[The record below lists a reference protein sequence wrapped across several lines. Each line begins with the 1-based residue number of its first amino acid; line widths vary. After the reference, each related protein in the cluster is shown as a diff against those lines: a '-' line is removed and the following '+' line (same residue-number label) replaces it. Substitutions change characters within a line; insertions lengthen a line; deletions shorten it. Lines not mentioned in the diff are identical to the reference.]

1 MNDINNKS
9 RDDYLAGGYKPLETA
24 SSILVSSSKY
34 LNSPRLRHIVAHE
47 ALRKDGW
54 DIPVTAMLPEFM
66 HAINELHDYQQDLKA
81 IEEERQRLPEFAAFL
96 DERFISD
103 IRAED
108 LKNCA
113 PGTLGAE
120 VYAFMTGT
128 GMDINFQRETEIF
141 SDDLHYYTR
150 RSGQCHDI
158 EHIVTGL
165 GPNPWGEMALIF
177 FKATMD
183 SHYFSPAVASIIHR
197 QILTSTGTY
206 FIKTNLH
213 YPQLMPGLLD
223 AFRLGVD
230 MAKRVTR
237 QFLYIKWE
245 EYWDTPLDALRREL
259 NIVGFPPKGAWDW
272 TEEAHRG

>member
-1 MNDINNKS
+1 MNTVNNKT
-9 RDDYLAGGYKPLETA
+9 RDEYLVGGFKPLTTE

-34 LNSPRLRHIVAHE
+34 LNSARLRDVLAHE

-54 DIPVTAMLPEFM
+54 DLPLTGLLPEFM
-66 HAINELHDYQQDLKA
+66 HAINELHDYQQDLQA
-81 IEEERQRLPEFAAFL
+81 VLEERKRLPEFAAFL
-96 DERFISD
+96 DERFLSNLQG
-103 IRAED
+103 ED
-108 LKNCA
+108 LKRCA

-120 VYAFMTGT
+120 VHEYMTRT
-128 GMDINFQRETEIF
+128 GMNINFQREAEEFT
-141 SDDLHYYTR
+141 DDLHYYTR

-165 GPNPWGEMALIF
+165 GPNPWGEIGLIF

-183 SHYFSPAVASIIHR
+183 ASHFTPAVASIIHR

-213 YPQLMPGLLD
+213 YPHLILGLMD
-223 AFRLGVD
+223 AMRLGVE
-230 MAKRVTR
+230 MSKRVTK

-245 EYWDTPLDALRREL
+245 DYWDTPLEEVRREL
-259 NIVGFPPKGAWDW
+259 NIYGFPPKGSWDW
-272 TEEAHRG
+272 TDAAHRG